1 MLGFIVRRILSSFVV
16 LAVASFLLYMTVTS
30 FGDPLAELRNRNPPV
45 PTEIIEARR
54 AELNLDRSPLERYG
68 IWVGGVV
75 QGDFGENLAGEEIGP
90 VLFRRL
96 QVTMRMVLLSTLL
109 AVGLAVAVGVY
120 SAVRQYTAG
129 DHAATFVGFLFLSTP
144 VFWLAAL
151 LKELLAVRLNRALG
165 GTYVYTVGA
174 QSPNL
179 TGSLWERLLDYAGHL
194 ALPTLSLALI
204 SFAAWSRFQR
214 AAMLDVLDS
223 DYLRLARA
231 KGLSNMRVLLKHGLR
246 NALIPLTTVVAIDF
260 AAVLGGAI
268 VIESV
273 FAWQGMGRLLL
284 DAVNRYD
291 PNVVAAWLLVS
302 GAVVI
307 LFNLLADILYGVLDP
322 RIRYG

>member
-1 MLGFIVRRILSSFVV
+1 MLGFIVRRILTSFVV
-16 LAVASFLLYMTVTS
+16 LAVASFLVYMIVIS

-45 PTEIIEARR
+45 PAQVIEARR
-54 AELNLDRSPLERYG
+54 AELNLDKAPLERYG
-68 IWVGGVV
+68 IWASGAIR
-75 QGDFGENLAGEEIGP
+75 GDFGENLAGQEVGP
-90 VLFRRL
+90 LLFRRL
-96 QVTMRMVLLSTLL
+96 QVTMRMVLLATFIALVL
-109 AVGLAVAVGVY
+109 AVFVGVY

-129 DHAATFVGFLFLSTP
+129 DYAATFFGFLFLSTP

-151 LKELLAVRLNRALG
+151 LKEFLAIRLNNVLG

-179 TGSLWERLLDYAGHL
+179 AGSFWYRMADYLGHL

-214 AAMLDVLDS
+214 ASMLDVLNS

-231 KGLSNMRVLLKHGLR
+231 KGLSNMRVLVKHGLR

-260 AAVLGGAI
+260 AAIFGGA
-268 VIESV
+268 VITETV
-273 FAWQGMGRLLL
+273 FAWQGMGRLLI
-284 DAVNRYD
+284 DAINRYD
-291 PNVVAAWLLVS
+291 PNVVAAWLLVT

-307 LFNLLADILYGVLDP
+307 LFNLIADILYGFLDP

>member
-1 MLGFIVRRILSSFVV
+1 MLGFIVRRILTSFVV
-16 LAVASFLLYMTVTS
+16 LAVASFLVYMIVTS

-45 PTEIIEARR
+45 PAQVIEARR
-54 AELNLDRSPLERYG
+54 AELNLDKAPLERYG
-68 IWVGGVV
+68 IWASGAIR
-75 QGDFGENLAGEEIGP
+75 GDFGENLAGQEVGP
-90 VLFRRL
+90 LLFRRL
-96 QVTMRMVLLSTLL
+96 QVTMRMVLLATFIALVL
-109 AVGLAVAVGVY
+109 AVFVGVY

-129 DHAATFVGFLFLSTP
+129 DYAATFFGFLFLSTP

-151 LKELLAVRLNRALG
+151 LKEFLAIRLNNVLG

-179 TGSLWERLLDYAGHL
+179 AGSFWYRMANYLGHL

-214 AAMLDVLDS
+214 ASMLDVLNS

-231 KGLSNMRVLLKHGLR
+231 KGLSNMRVLVKHGLR

-260 AAVLGGAI
+260 AAIFGGA
-268 VIESV
+268 VITETV
-273 FAWQGMGRLLL
+273 FAWQGMGRLLI
-284 DAVNRYD
+284 DAINRYD
-291 PNVVAAWLLVS
+291 PNVVAAWLLVT

-307 LFNLLADILYGVLDP
+307 LFNLIADILYGFLDP